1 MSYDGGPF
9 TAEAMKEAFGNHGFK
24 LNDSSFSEASAE
36 DLERLTTV
44 EYANKIIDAW
54 LMDQMDDDGEIMCAN
69 FKSTDY
75 ETAKELYPNLIR
87 QIFGRIDLTGEDVKE
102 FGPFEGD
109 NYSLYG
115 FSGTLYGSNVTTYY
129 VCVDEYIFVTLGS
142 FEKDKGL
149 QFDQAIYELGILPL
163 AQIMTGRISY
173 ISIMKDDNA
182 GAPLLF
188 REWGAFFLFFLEKI
202 WQM

>member
-1 MSYDGGPF
+1 
-9 TAEAMKEAFGNHGFK
+9 
-24 LNDSSFSEASAE
+24 
-36 DLERLTTV
+36 
-44 EYANKIIDAW
+44 
-54 LMDQMDDDGEIMCAN
+54 MDDDGEIMCAN

-102 FGPFEGD
+102 FDPFEGD

-163 AQIMTGRISY
+163 AQIMTGRIS
-173 ISIMKDDNA
+173 
-182 GAPLLF
+182 
-188 REWGAFFLFFLEKI
+188 
-202 WQM
+202 